1 MRGMAGPV
9 LKLAIFVAVT
19 ALCTGVLAVT
29 LANTSFSPENSYV
42 AQFSD
47 VLGLNPG
54 DDVRMSGVKV
64 GSVTSVEPKDPKYAE
79 VRFKVDRSRPLSAET
94 RAALRYRNLIGQRYI
109 ALDSDVPGPGAEL
122 RPGGTIPVAHT
133 TPALDMTALFNGFR
147 PLFRALKP
155 EDVNQL
161 SGEIIQVLQG
171 EGGTIE
177 NLLSHTASLSSTLAD
192 RDKVV
197 GSVIDNLNAVLSTV
211 NAHSGQLTSLVDQTQ
226 QLVSGLA
233 AQRKPIGDAITGMGD
248 LADSTAGLLD
258 KSRVPLKDS
267 IAGLQS
273 LGKSLNDSQ
282 PVVEKFL
289 QTLPGKL
296 EKMTGLVDY
305 GSWLN
310 FYLCNLEGTV
320 GLGSLNVTVP
330 ILPLPA
336 TSTSP
341 RCKP

>member
-1 MRGMAGPV
+1 MGPV
-9 LKLAIFVAVT
+9 LKLAVFVAVT
-19 ALCTGVLAVT
+19 VLCTGVLAVT
-29 LANTSFSPENSYV
+29 LANTSFSPENGYV

-64 GSVTSVEPKDPKYAE
+64 GSVNSVEPKDPKYAE
-79 VRFKVDRSRPLSAET
+79 VRFTVDRSRPLSRST
-94 RAALRYRNLIGQRYI
+94 RAALRYRNLIGQRYV
-109 ALDSDVPGPGAEL
+109 ALDSDVPGPGEQLPA
-122 RPGGTIPVAHT
+122 GGTIPVAHT

-161 SGEIIQVLQG
+161 SGEIIKVLQG
-171 EGGTIE
+171 EGGTVE

-192 RDKVV
+192 RDRVI

-211 NAHSGQLTSLVDQTQ
+211 NDHSGQLTSLVDQTQ

-233 AQRKPIGDAITGMGD
+233 AQREPIGNAIAGMGD
-248 LADSTAGLLD
+248 LADSTAGLLGR
-258 KSRVPLKDS
+258 SRAPLKDG

-273 LGKSLNDSQ
+273 LGRSLNDSQ

-296 EKMTGLVDY
+296 DRMTGIVDY

-310 FYLCNLEGTV
+310 FYLCDLEGTV
-320 GLGSLNVTVP
+320 GIGSLNVSVP

-341 RCKP
+341 RCKK